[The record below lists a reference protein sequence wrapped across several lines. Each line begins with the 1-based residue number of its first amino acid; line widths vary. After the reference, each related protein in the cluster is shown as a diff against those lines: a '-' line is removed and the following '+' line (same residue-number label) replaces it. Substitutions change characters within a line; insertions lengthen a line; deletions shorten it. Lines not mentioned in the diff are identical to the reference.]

1 MTAEPSSPDTEALVK
16 ALQEAR
22 ADRLKAETGSA
33 DFHQQGA
40 LGGVCTRNA
49 YTLANVLR
57 EHGFEPVI
65 ICGGFADRPIG
76 PDGIER
82 PELPRTIAECRDEG
96 NIHYWVETECR
107 TYTLDLAGE
116 LPDEHPFR
124 YQPFIARSVPSN
136 YYYLEDGI
144 DYTFNIPP

>member
-1 MTAEPSSPDTEALVK
+1 MTAQFSSPDTEALVK

-22 ADRLKAETGSA
+22 ADRLKAVTGSI
-33 DFHQQGA
+33 DFDDQEA
-40 LGGVCTRNA
+40 LGGECTRNA

-57 EHGFEPVI
+57 DHDFSPII
-65 ICGGFADRPIG
+65 ICGGFAEGPIG

-82 PELPRTIAECRDEG
+82 SELPTTIAECRDEG
-96 NIHYWVETECR
+96 NIHYWVETEHR

-116 LPDEHPFR
+116 LPDKHPFR
-124 YQPFIARSVPSN
+124 YQPFIARSAPSN